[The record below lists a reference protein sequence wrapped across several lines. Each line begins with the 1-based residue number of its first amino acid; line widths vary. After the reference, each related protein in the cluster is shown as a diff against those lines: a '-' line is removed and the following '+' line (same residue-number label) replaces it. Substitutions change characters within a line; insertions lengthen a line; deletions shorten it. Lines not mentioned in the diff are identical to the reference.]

1 MWVGGNLKDE
11 VSKIIIKI
19 KLGGGGILGWGMG
32 DSLGAVHC
40 GMSGKC
46 CFVKV

>member
-19 KLGGGGILGWGMG
+19 KFGGGILGWGMG

>member
-19 KLGGGGILGWGMG
+19 KFGGGGNSWVGHGG
-32 DSLGAVHC
+32 
-40 GMSGKC
+40 
-46 CFVKV
+46 